1 MSRSAVRVYLHKN
14 VFKFRFLGGEFPP
27 NDPTFLILLNNNHRM
42 MLDLVSKLVNLLLK
56 EHPKNIHINALS
68 IISINSELILH
79 SIQDTA

>member
-1 MSRSAVRVYLHKN
+1 MN
-14 VFKFRFLGGEFPP
+14 KFNSKLCQEVQLGY
-27 NDPTFLILLNNNHRM
+27 ICI